1 MSFTN
6 ENGLSAA
13 DIAAVTGANNNGNGF
28 GFGGDGAWLILIL
41 LLFAAFGNGNGWG
54 GNAGGPGVMYPW
66 MNTNNDVQRGFDQ
79 SAVMAGINGINST
92 LAGGFADA
100 AVAQCNQTASML
112 QGFSGVQSQIANTG
126 YNLTSTMMQNEMAR
140 QQCCCDTK
148 QAIAD
153 LKYTVATENCADRSA
168 LAEALQNVINSN
180 NANTQ
185 AILDKMCQ
193 QEIEQLKTQ
202 NANLQTQLNMQNLAA
217 SQATQTAQL
226 IQDNN
231 AQTAQLI
238 NRIAPYPVPAYQV
251 ANPYANNSCMCNNTC
266 CGAAV

>member
-112 QGFSGVQSQIANTG
+112 QGFSEFSPRS
-126 YNLTSTMMQNEMAR
+126 LTP
-140 QQCCCDTK
+140 
-148 QAIAD
+148 AI
-153 LKYTVATENCADRSA
+153 
-168 LAEALQNVINSN
+168 I
-180 NANTQ
+180 
-185 AILDKMCQ
+185 
-193 QEIEQLKTQ
+193 
-202 NANLQTQLNMQNLAA
+202 
-217 SQATQTAQL
+217 SQAQ
-226 IQDNN
+226 
-231 AQTAQLI
+231 
-238 NRIAPYPVPAYQV
+238 
-251 ANPYANNSCMCNNTC
+251 
-266 CGAAV
+266 

>member
-6 ENGLSAA
+6 ENGGLSAA
-13 DIAAVTGANNNGNGF
+13 DIAAVTGANNGNGF

-41 LLFAAFGNGNGWG
+41 LLFAAFGNNGWG
-54 GNAGGPGVMYPW
+54 GNAGVGGMYPW

-79 SAVMAGINGINST
+79 SAVMNGINGLNST
-92 LAGGFADA
+92 VSNGFANA

-168 LAEALQNVINSN
+168 LSEALQNVINSN

-193 QEIEQLKTQ
+193 QEIEALKTQ

-251 ANPYANNSCMCNNTC
+251 ANPYVNNACGCNYGSC
-266 CGAAV
+266 CGATV

>member
-6 ENGLSAA
+6 ENGGLSAA
-13 DIAAVTGANNNGNGF
+13 DIAAITGNNNGNGF

-41 LLFAAFGNGNGWG
+41 LLFAAFGNGNSWG
-54 GNAGGPGVMYPW
+54 GNGGGMYPW

-92 LAGGFADA
+92 LANGFADS

-126 YNLTSTMMQNEMAR
+126 FNLTSTMMQNEMAR

-153 LKYTVATENCADRSA
+153 LKYTVATENCADRAA
-168 LAEALQNVINSN
+168 LSEALQNVINSN

-193 QEIEQLKTQ
+193 QEIEALKTQ

-217 SQATQTAQL
+217 SQATQTNQL
-226 IQDNN
+226 
-231 AQTAQLI
+231 L
-238 NRIAPYPVPAYQV
+238 NRIVPNPIPAYV
-251 ANPYANNSCMCNNTC
+251 VSNPYGANGCMCNS
-266 CGAAV
+266 CGVAV